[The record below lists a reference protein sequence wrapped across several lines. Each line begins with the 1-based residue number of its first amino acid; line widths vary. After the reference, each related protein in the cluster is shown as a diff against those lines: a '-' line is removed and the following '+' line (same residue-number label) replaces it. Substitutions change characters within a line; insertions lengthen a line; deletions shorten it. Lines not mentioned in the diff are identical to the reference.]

1 LEDCGWS
8 NVPTAVV
15 LVSSGLHGALLGS
28 HHERRM
34 VGVAALYLSRFGG
47 GTMNEEN
54 KANYGAIY
62 CVGKKPRRHSS
73 ERPIADTT

>member
-1 LEDCGWS
+1 MEDCGQR

-15 LVSSGLHGALLGS
+15 LVSSELHGALLGS
-28 HHERRM
+28 HHEHRM
-34 VGVAALYLSRFGG
+34 VGAAALYLSWFGG

-62 CVGKKPRRHSS
+62 CVGKKSRRHNS
-73 ERPIADTT
+73 EWPIADTT